1 MMSKMASFHNEKS
14 NFIIETIFF
23 MKPGSLGV
31 KTVLHINHLIAKI
44 KKREKAHEALVL
56 FRATMARDMFPT
68 FFIIILLHILGFF
81 IQLS

>member
-44 KKREKAHEALVL
+44 KKREKAHEAL
-56 FRATMARDMFPT
+56 ATFGILIAREEFAT
-68 FFIIILLHILGFF
+68 FYLIFHNIF
-81 IQLS
+81 